1 MSEEKALADARTRIS
16 DYRRRIQHLDTNSV
30 DLLFTEAR
38 NHNWW
43 QDRDVTEDQLREIW
57 NMMKFCS
64 TSSNTQ
70 PARLIFIRS
79 HEAKEKLKPCLMPT
93 NVEKTMAA
101 PVTALLAYDLEFFD
115 DFARNYPVRPELGER
130 FKTDAAVAE
139 KFAFQQCTLQ
149 GAYLIMAVRAV
160 GLDAGAMGGFDA
172 NLTDETF
179 LSNKNWKSNFLCN
192 IGYGDLEGIKGPRLY
207 RYDFDEVCEV
217 I

>member
-1 MSEEKALADARTRIS
+1 MSEDKALSDARARIS
-16 DYRRRIQHLDTNSV
+16 DCRRRLQRLDANSI
-30 DLLFTEAR
+30 DLLFAEAR

-43 QDRDVTEDQLREIW
+43 QDRDVTDEQLREIW
-57 NMMKFCS
+57 DMMKYCS

-79 HEAKEKLKPCLMPT
+79 REAKEKLKPCLMPA

-115 DFARNYPVRPELGER
+115 DFAQNYPVRPELGER

-160 GLDAGAMGGFDA
+160 GLDAGAMGGFNA

-179 LSNKNWKSNFLCN
+179 LSGKNWKSNFLCN